1 MNILT
6 IYICIAAGVAA
17 IFWLR
22 RLLYRFLSLI
32 LSERLISV
40 CFHRAL
46 QPYLIRRWC
55 FFEPVTRW
63 RAVLWV
69 AHWATTLIC
78 NFIGV
83 RDRQE
88 VSSRAGTL
96 AMLHFVPLFFT
107 RQFSFAADQLG
118 ISLAAHRHLHQALG
132 IMAVLQAAL
141 HVSVVLWDKVMEFS
155 DRVLRFGF
163 VAGIALTASF
173 VTGLPWIRS
182 WSYHFWTTAHALLSI
197 TSLIMLRLHLK
208 GPRAID
214 TASILLAAGLLVCTS
229 IIHCFQIIFRNFSA
243 TKSLQ
248 IVKVLKRSGVVE
260 LTFSPSRP
268 WKVQAGQYIY
278 LTVPIPG
285 SFWSFACSC
294 PYYVTWWEDAPD
306 GTAATVSVI
315 VRVQSGLSMALAL
328 TPHRRL
334 RAIVDGPYGG
344 ARQREH
350 WDEMKFHDSVMLFA
364 TDIGVAGQLPYVRD
378 LLRIFISA
386 GKSMMD
392 RGGGLRRYR
401 ITLLWEIS
409 EECYQD
415 WVRDWIDQLYEE
427 DDKSLILH
435 FVVYIINRPESDAD
449 RAKATESS
457 SKGSKLFPS
466 RGRVFHERMNVEQI
480 IAREL
485 AEWDGKIIVT
495 VSANSVVRDE
505 VRRVALLNTERLQFQ
520 ELEFQPTTAMD
531 SFWAPNILATK

>member
-1 MNILT
+1 MDILT
-6 IYICIAAGVAA
+6 IYICIAAGVAV

-22 RLLYRFLSLI
+22 RLLYRFL
-32 LSERLISV
+32 
-40 CFHRAL
+40 FHRAL
-46 QPYLIRRWC
+46 QPYLIQRWC
-55 FFEPVTRW
+55 FFEPITRW

-69 AHWATTLIC
+69 VHWATTLIC

-83 RDRQE
+83 KDRQE

-163 VAGIALTASF
+163 V
-173 VTGLPWIRS
+173 
-182 WSYHFWTTAHALLSI
+182 
-197 TSLIMLRLHLK
+197 
-208 GPRAID
+208 
-214 TASILLAAGLLVCTS
+214 
-229 IIHCFQIIFRNFSA
+229 
-243 TKSLQ
+243 
-248 IVKVLKRSGVVE
+248 
-260 LTFSPSRP
+260 
-268 WKVQAGQYIY
+268 
-278 LTVPIPG
+278 
-285 SFWSFACSC
+285 
-294 PYYVTWWEDAPD
+294 DAPD

-386 GKSMMD
+386 GKSMVD

-409 EECYQD
+409 EE
-415 WVRDWIDQLYEE
+415 
-427 DDKSLILH
+427 
-435 FVVYIINRPESDAD
+435 F
-449 RAKATESS
+449 
-457 SKGSKLFPS
+457 
-466 RGRVFHERMNVEQI
+466 
-480 IAREL
+480 
-485 AEWDGKIIVT
+485 
-495 VSANSVVRDE
+495 SANSVVRDE

-520 ELEFQPTTAMD
+520 ELEFQPTTVVD
-531 SFWAPNILATK
+531 SF